1 MCDACGPV
9 RGGGLRLRGALL
21 ARHRGTHCGGGG
33 GGGLRVR
40 TVRWRRL
47 LVVVVVFA
55 SGSAARTGGTRRAA
69 APALLRQLRTGCGAG
84 LAVAGAVERGSR
96 AGAWGRAKG
105 GLARSCVVRAVLAS
119 AAFRGP
125 LPSLHKPLQFFK
137 FFSAW
142 GFLGLVAYVAFSV
155 GRARKVRR
163 WVCVPLTGCRDR
175 PGVRRRVA
183 CRARSATGRERVGA
197 APPRLATLFATR
209 SAIR

>member
-9 RGGGLRLRGALL
+9 RGGGLRLRGHYSPGIA
-21 ARHRGTHCGGGG
+21 ARTAVE

-47 LVVVVVFA
+47 LVVVVVLLLVLLRGRVGRGGLRA
-55 SGSAARTGGTRRAA
+55 SSA
-69 APALLRQLRTGCGAG
+69 APAQDRLRRRA
-84 LAVAGAVERGSR
+84 AVAGAVERGSR
-96 AGAWGRAKG
+96 AGRGTSEG

-142 GFLGLVAYVAFSV
+142 GFLGLVA
-155 GRARKVRR
+155 
-163 WVCVPLTGCRDR
+163 
-175 PGVRRRVA
+175 
-183 CRARSATGRERVGA
+183 
-197 APPRLATLFATR
+197 
-209 SAIR
+209 